1 MSYWTAHSTHPGR
14 PGKLA
19 VPRGRFRHPYRH
31 LPYTPTA
38 PVDRDVYSV
47 GRLNK
52 EVRMLLEHGM
62 PTLWIEGEIS
72 NFSRPASGHWYFTL
86 KDRDGQ
92 VRCAMFRGRNA
103 LLRFTPADGQRVL
116 ARARV
121 TLFEARGEYQLQVE
135 HLEDSGVGALRRE
148 YERLK
153 ARLEAEGLFDPA
165 RKRPLPQVPTCI
177 GVITSPTGAAI
188 RDILNILGRRFPAAR
203 VIIYPTIVQGRDAVP
218 QLLEAIATASAR
230 SECDVLIVARGG
242 GSIEDLWAFND
253 EGVARALRAAPMP
266 VVTGIG
272 HEVDFTIADFVADLR
287 APTPSGAAE
296 LVVPDGAAWRLGF
309 ERLGLRL
316 AQAMR
321 RQLRNDGDYLTSI
334 RRRLAL
340 AHPGQRLR
348 QNAQRLDEL
357 EQRLASRIQ
366 LLFAER
372 RHRLQSMTTRLAR
385 MSPVAAV
392 QRLAHRHAL
401 LDTRLRRALPQR
413 LDALRQRLST
423 LARTLDAV
431 SPLATL
437 DRGFALVTRVSDGA
451 LLHDA
456 TNVRSGDLIDAR
468 LARGSIRA
476 RVVDPSEGE
485 KS

>member
-1 MSYWTAHSTHPGR
+1 
-14 PGKLA
+14 
-19 VPRGRFRHPYRH
+19 
-31 LPYTPTA
+31 
-38 PVDRDVYSV
+38 
-47 GRLNK
+47 
-52 EVRMLLEHGM
+52 MLLEHGI
-62 PTLWIEGEIS
+62 PQLWIEGEIS

-86 KDRDGQ
+86 KDRDSQ

-121 TLFEARGEYQLQVE
+121 TLFEPRGEYQLQVE

-153 ARLEAEGLFDPA
+153 ARLEAEGLFDA
-165 RKRPLPQVPTCI
+165 SKKRPLPAVPSCI

-203 VIIYPTIVQGRDAVP
+203 VVIYPTAVQGRDAVP
-218 QLLEAIATASAR
+218 QLLEAIALASAR
-230 SECDVLIVARGG
+230 NECEVLIVARGG

-253 EGVARALRAAPMP
+253 EAVARALRVTPMP

-296 LVVPDGAAWRLGF
+296 LVVPDGATWRAGF
-309 ERLGLRL
+309 ARVAQRLL
-316 AQAMR
+316 QAIR
-321 RQLRNDGDYLTSI
+321 RQLRNDSDYLVAM

-357 EQRLASRIQ
+357 EQRLGSRVQ
-366 LLFAER
+366 LLLADR
-372 RHRLQSMTTRLAR
+372 RHRLQTLSTRLAQI
-385 MSPVAAV
+385 SPAAHL
-392 QRLAHRHAL
+392 QRIAHRHATL
-401 LDTRLRRALPQR
+401 ETRLHRALAQQLDT
-413 LDALRQRLST
+413 LRQTLTT

-437 DRGFALVTRVSDGA
+437 DRGFALVTRVSDGV
-451 LLHDA
+451 LLRDA
-456 TNVRSGDLIDAR
+456 KAVTAGDLIDAR
-468 LARGSIRA
+468 LAKGRVRA
-476 RVVDPSEGE
+476 KVIDSSSGDNG
-485 KS
+485 

>member
-1 MSYWTAHSTHPGR
+1 
-14 PGKLA
+14 
-19 VPRGRFRHPYRH
+19 
-31 LPYTPTA
+31 
-38 PVDRDVYSV
+38 
-47 GRLNK
+47 
-52 EVRMLLEHGM
+52 MLLEHRM
-62 PTLWIEGEIS
+62 PTVWIEGEIS

-86 KDRDGQ
+86 KDRDSQ

-103 LLRFTPADGQRVL
+103 LLRFAPADGQRVI

-121 TLFEARGEYQLQVE
+121 TLFEPRGEYQLQVE

-153 ARLEAEGLFDPA
+153 ARLEAEGLFDA
-165 RKRPLPQVPTCI
+165 SKKRPLPTVPSCI
-177 GVITSPTGAAI
+177 GVVTSPTGAAI

-203 VIIYPTIVQGRDAVP
+203 VIIYPTAVQGRDAVP
-218 QLLEAIATASAR
+218 QLLEALSLAATR
-230 SECDVLIVARGG
+230 NECDVLIVARGG

-253 EGVARALRAAPMP
+253 EAVARAIRAMPMP

-296 LVVPDGAAWRLGF
+296 LVVPDGATWRTGF
-309 ERLGLRL
+309 ARL
-316 AQAMR
+316 AQRLLQALR
-321 RQLRNDGDYLTSI
+321 RQLRNDSDYLVAI

-357 EQRLASRIQ
+357 EQRLGSRVQ
-366 LLFAER
+366 LLLSDR
-372 RHRLQSMTTRLAR
+372 RHRLQTLTTRLAR
-385 MSPVAAV
+385 TSPKAEV
-392 QRLAHRHAL
+392 QRLAHRHAV
-401 LDTRLRRALPQR
+401 LDERLRRALPQR
-413 LDALRQRLST
+413 LEALRQTLGT

-437 DRGFALVTRVSDGA
+437 DRGFALVTRVADGT
-451 LLHDA
+451 LLRDA
-456 TNVRSGDLIDAR
+456 NSVSAGDLIDAR
-468 LARGSIRA
+468 LAKGTLRA
-476 RVVDPSEGE
+476 RVIGNLGE
-485 KS
+485 KKE